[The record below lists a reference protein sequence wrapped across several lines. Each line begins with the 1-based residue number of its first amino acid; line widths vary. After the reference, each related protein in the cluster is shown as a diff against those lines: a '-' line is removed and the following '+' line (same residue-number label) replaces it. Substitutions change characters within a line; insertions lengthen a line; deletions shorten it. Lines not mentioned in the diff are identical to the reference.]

1 MGIGRLLIMSIMLWH
16 SQLFSDHSG
25 GLFMLIMSPVRLSFW
40 PQVKV
45 TLPKFQFL
53 ITFFKQDKVT
63 PYFSCIC
70 CEVKSYFLLVGQT
83 LIFWAPKS
91 LQMVIAA
98 MKLKD
103 AYSLQEKL

>member
-1 MGIGRLLIMSIMLWH
+1 
-16 SQLFSDHSG
+16 
-25 GLFMLIMSPVRLSFW
+25 MLIMSPVRLSFH

-53 ITFFKQDKVT
+53 ITFFKKDKVT
-63 PYFSCIC
+63 LYFRHIC

-83 LIFWAPKS
+83 SFWGAPKS

-103 AYSLQEKL
+103 AYSLEGKL